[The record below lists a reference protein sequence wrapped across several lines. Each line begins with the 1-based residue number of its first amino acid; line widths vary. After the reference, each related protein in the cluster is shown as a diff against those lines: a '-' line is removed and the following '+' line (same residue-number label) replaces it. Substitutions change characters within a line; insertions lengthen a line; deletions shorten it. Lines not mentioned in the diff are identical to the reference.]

1 MTSVDQIDVLHLI
14 GSLSPGGA
22 ERNLYYLARSMA
34 ASKFRYGI
42 ACLMRRGELASEI
55 EALGIPIFELGYRQ
69 RKILLTVIKLAGL
82 LRHYRVRVLHTHLFE
97 SGLVGRLAGWFAGT
111 PVIIT
116 HEHGKT
122 LWKRWY
128 HRLFERLAI
137 YGTDLRIVVS
147 KDIMDLRMRLEATP
161 PQKLRLVYNAVDPE
175 PFIEAESQRP
185 RKRSELGFN
194 DEFVVGTTGRLV
206 HAKAFDV
213 MLEVAREVAHCN
225 SKVRFVIIG
234 EGPLRDDLERLKFS
248 LGLEGIV
255 TFLGKRSDVP
265 ELLAALDLY
274 LMTSRREGLPL
285 SLIEA
290 MLAARPI
297 VATAVGGIPDTLTD
311 RVDGI
316 LVPSDD
322 VEAIARAVVDLA
334 ADADLRRALGSAAR
348 KKAIERYSPG
358 NILSQLEAIY
368 TDFLSKK

>member
-22 ERNLYYLARSMA
+22 ERNLYYLAPPMA
-34 ASKFRYGI
+34 TSKFRYGI

-69 RKILLTVIKLAGL
+69 RKILFTVMKLAGL

-161 PQKLRLVYNAVDPE
+161 PQKLRLVHNAVDPE
-175 PFIEAESQRP
+175 PFIEAESQRSG
-185 RKRSELGFN
+185 KRSELGFN

-206 HAKAFDV
+206 DAKAFDV
-213 MLEVAREVAHCN
+213 MLEVAREVAHRN
-225 SKVRFVIIG
+225 PKVRFVIIG

-297 VATAVGGIPDTLTD
+297 VATSVGGIPDTLTD
-311 RVDGI
+311 GVDGI
-316 LVPSDD
+316 LVPPGDI
-322 VEAIARAVVDLA
+322 EAIARAVVDLA
-334 ADADLRRALGSAAR
+334 ADGDLRVALGSAAR
-348 KKAIERYSPG
+348 RKAIERYSPA